1 MIIQN
6 ICFNEFRYDLHA
18 DFMVLVDFC
27 MYWDLLKADL
37 FLHQVHSN
45 KCLGSFAT
53 IAVLLTYPGIYFA
66 LFCLVWDGACL
77 SIK

>member
-1 MIIQN
+1 
-6 ICFNEFRYDLHA
+6 
-18 DFMVLVDFC
+18 